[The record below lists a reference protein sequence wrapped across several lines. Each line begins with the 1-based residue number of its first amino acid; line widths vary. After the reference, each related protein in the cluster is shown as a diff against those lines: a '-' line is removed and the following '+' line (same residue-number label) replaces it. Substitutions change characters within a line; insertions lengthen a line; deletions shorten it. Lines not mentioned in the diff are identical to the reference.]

1 MNDLDMHLLK
11 QFYMN
16 VTRRQTSGRRQLRT
30 VRSSRP
36 HQQWRN
42 QRQENCS
49 AVATA
54 AAVVAVAVA
63 AAAAEI
69 AGCDNGSEEN
79 SAARIVAEG
88 GSTES

>member
-54 AAVVAVAVA
+54 AVVV
-63 AAAAEI
+63 AAAEI
-69 AGCDNGSEEN
+69 AGCGNGSEEN
-79 SAARIVAEG
+79 SAARTVAEG

>member
-1 MNDLDMHLLK
+1 MHLFK

-16 VTRRQTSGRRQLRT
+16 VTRRQTSGLRQLRT

-54 AAVVAVAVA
+54 AVVVA

-69 AGCDNGSEEN
+69 AGCGNGSEEN
-79 SAARIVAEG
+79 SAARTVAEG

>member
-1 MNDLDMHLLK
+1 MNNLDMHLLK

-54 AAVVAVAVA
+54 AVVVV

-69 AGCDNGSEEN
+69 AGCGNGSEEN
-79 SAARIVAEG
+79 SAARTVAEG

>member
-54 AAVVAVAVA
+54 AVVV

-69 AGCDNGSEEN
+69 AGCGNGSEEN
-79 SAARIVAEG
+79 SAARTVAEG

>member
-16 VTRRQTSGRRQLRT
+16 VTRRQTSGLRQLRT

-54 AAVVAVAVA
+54 VVVA

-69 AGCDNGSEEN
+69 AGCGNGSEEN
-79 SAARIVAEG
+79 SAARTVAEG

>member
-1 MNDLDMHLLK
+1 MNNLDMHLLK

-54 AAVVAVAVA
+54 AVVVA

-69 AGCDNGSEEN
+69 AGCGNGSEEN
-79 SAARIVAEG
+79 SAARTVAEG

>member
-1 MNDLDMHLLK
+1 MPSNLV
-11 QFYMN
+11 N
-16 VTRRQTSGRRQLRT
+16 SGQWQLRT

-42 QRQENCS
+42 RSQENCS

-54 AAVVAVAVA
+54 VAVVVVA
-63 AAAAEI
+63 AAAADEI
-69 AGCDNGSEEN
+69 AGGGNGSEAN
-79 SAARIVAEG
+79 SAARTVAED

>member
-16 VTRRQTSGRRQLRT
+16 VIRRQTSGRRQLRT
-30 VRSSRP
+30 VRSSQP

-54 AAVVAVAVA
+54 AVVVA

-69 AGCDNGSEEN
+69 AGCGNGSEEN
-79 SAARIVAEG
+79 SAARSVAEG

>member
-54 AAVVAVAVA
+54 AVVVA

-69 AGCDNGSEEN
+69 AGCGNGSEEN
-79 SAARIVAEG
+79 SAARTVAEG

>member
-1 MNDLDMHLLK
+1 MHLLK

-54 AAVVAVAVA
+54 AVVVA

-69 AGCDNGSEEN
+69 AGCGNGSEEN
-79 SAARIVAEG
+79 SAARTVAEG